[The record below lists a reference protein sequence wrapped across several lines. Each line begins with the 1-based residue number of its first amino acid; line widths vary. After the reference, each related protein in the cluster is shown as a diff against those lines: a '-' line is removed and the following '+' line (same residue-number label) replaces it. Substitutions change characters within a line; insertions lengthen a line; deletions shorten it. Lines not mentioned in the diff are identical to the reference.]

1 MKYFIYGN
9 GRGITK
15 TIEMMEIAEDTN
27 EGTFRT
33 IDEILN
39 YLVFD
44 SLGCFNKDNL
54 QVVFYGFDTRINKD
68 VFMVTTNRFEN
79 RKFDVPQ
86 FVKFIVVI

>member
-9 GRGITK
+9 GGGITK

-27 EGTFRT
+27 EDTFRT

-54 QVVFYGFDTRINKD
+54 QVVFYGFDARINKD